1 MFQVI
6 SPLKRGEIKWDILRL
21 SLRIAS
27 LHGSELLQGA

>member
-21 SLRIAS
+21 SLKFVS
-27 LHGSELLQGA
+27 LHESELVQGA